1 MAGDNGGVPST
12 WLRASLRCAQDDG
25 QAPVRTSVK
34 RDNDLNDLSGREW
47 IKFTR
52 TWFVCD
58 SPRYFRNKPTELHPA
73 RFPEEMVAEFLRFFT
88 RRGGAV
94 LDPFAGSGATLVA
107 CAENERAGVGIELSA
122 RYARIAQQRTR
133 NLLYPQVV
141 LQGDAREIGQ
151 AALWRERRPELEAA
165 GIEFARGLPQFDF
178 AITSPPYWRMLRTSR
193 GGVFS
198 KHKQRGAKGLDTA
211 YSDDPKDLGNVA
223 DYDAFIEGLG
233 RVFDQLKRCV
243 KEGKYLV
250 VVAQNLRDP
259 EGRVR
264 MLAWD
269 LARRIEGSGAGR
281 VGQGLRLLPCSAPGR
296 RHGSCPTGRPAARWL
311 FQGERVWCQNTK
323 PLGIWGYPK
332 VFVPNYHHHY
342 CLIFRKVSA

>member
-1 MAGDNGGVPST
+1 V
-12 WLRASLRCAQDDG
+12 
-25 QAPVRTSVK
+25 APVRESAE
-34 RDNDLNDLSGREW
+34 RLPYNGDDMSRANDLNDLTGKEW

-58 SPRYFRNKPTELHPA
+58 SPRYWRNRPTELHPA

-88 RRGGAV
+88 KRGGAV

-107 CAENERAGVGIELSA
+107 CAENQRVGVGVELSA
-122 RYARIAQQRTR
+122 RYARVAGRRVRGATPRQTAIR
-133 NLLYPQVV
+133 
-141 LQGDAREIGQ
+141 GDAREIGKVEFW
-151 AALWRERRPELEAA
+151 AKHRGRVEEA
-165 GIEFARGLPQFDF
+165 GIGFVRGLPEFDF

-198 KHKQRGAKGLDTA
+198 KHKQRAAKGLDTA
-211 YSDDPKDLGNVA
+211 YSGQAEDLGNTA
-223 DYDAFIEGLG
+223 DYDDFIAALG
-233 RVFDQLKRCV
+233 RVFAGVRRCV
-243 KEGKYLV
+243 KPGRYLV

-259 EGRVR
+259 EGEVR

-269 LARRIEGSGAGR
+269 LARRIRASGW
-281 VGQGLRLLPCSAPGR
+281 Q
-296 RHGSCPTGRPAARWL
+296 

-342 CLIFRKVSA
+342 CLIFRKRSARS

>member
-1 MAGDNGGVPST
+1 MHT
-12 WLRASLRCAQDDG
+12 LQDSMS
-25 QAPVRTSVK
+25 RS
-34 RDNDLNDLSGREW
+34 RNDLNDLSGKEW

-58 SPRYFRNKPTELHPA
+58 SPRYWRNRPTELHPA
-73 RFPEEMVAEFLRFFT
+73 RFPEELVAEFLRFFT
-88 RRGGAV
+88 KRGGAV

-107 CAENERAGVGIELSA
+107 CAENERVGVGVELIK
-122 RYARIAQQRTR
+122 RYAATAARRVKEASPAQT
-133 NLLYPQVV
+133 V
-141 LQGDAREIGQ
+141 LRGDAREIGR
-151 AALWRERRPELEAA
+151 AAFWRERRADLEAA
-165 GIEFARGLPQFDF
+165 GIGYVRGLPQFDF

-198 KHKQRGAKGLDTA
+198 KHKQRAAKGLDTA
-211 YSDDPKDLGNVA
+211 YSNSRADLGNVR
-223 DYDAFIEGLG
+223 DYGEFIEGLG
-233 RVFDQLKRCV
+233 RVFDQVRRCV
-243 KEGKYLV
+243 KDGKYLV

-259 EGRVR
+259 SGQVR

-269 LARRIEGSGAGR
+269 LARRIER
-281 VGQGLRLLPCSAPGR
+281 PGR
-296 RHGSCPTGRPAARWL
+296 AATRWL

-342 CLIFRKVSA
+342 CLIFRKVPSE